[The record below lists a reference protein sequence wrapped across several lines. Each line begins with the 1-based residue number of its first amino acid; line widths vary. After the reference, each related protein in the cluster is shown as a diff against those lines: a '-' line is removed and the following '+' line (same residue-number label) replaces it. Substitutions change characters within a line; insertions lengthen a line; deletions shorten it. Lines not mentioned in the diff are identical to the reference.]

1 MSRSALSAA
10 RRSQIN
16 AVNVCLFLWITTKK
30 SPFLPPHRP
39 YVILAI
45 GAGVLVVV
53 FLFYFLITR
62 GNPPKDV
69 LFFGNEHG
77 SEPFATRFPN
87 ALTLQLNPGAATFCR
102 LISQVFTRM
111 APIVDSL

>member
-1 MSRSALSAA
+1 M
-10 RRSQIN
+10 
-16 AVNVCLFLWITTKK
+16 
-30 SPFLPPHRP
+30 
-39 YVILAI
+39 AI

-77 SEPFATRFPN
+77 FEPFRNMFPN
-87 ALTLQLNPGAATFCR
+87 APTLQLNPPRCDILQADFD
-102 LISQVFTRM
+102 ISRSFHAENV
-111 APIVDSL
+111 

>member
-1 MSRSALSAA
+1 MC
-10 RRSQIN
+10 
-16 AVNVCLFLWITTKK
+16 VCFYGQPLK
-30 SPFLPPHRP
+30 SPLFSPHRP

-53 FLFYFLITR
+53 FLFYFLITH

-77 SEPFATRFPN
+77 SEPFATPF
-87 ALTLQLNPGAATFCR
+87 Q
-102 LISQVFTRM
+102 TR
-111 APIVDSL
+111 